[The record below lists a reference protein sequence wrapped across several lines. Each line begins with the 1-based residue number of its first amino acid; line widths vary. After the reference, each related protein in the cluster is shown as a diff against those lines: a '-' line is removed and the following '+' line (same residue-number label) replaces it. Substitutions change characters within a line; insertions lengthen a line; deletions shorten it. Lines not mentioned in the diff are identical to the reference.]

1 MKLKALKF
9 GLAALVI
16 AGLGSAAAAFA
27 TPGKGHNPHGST
39 ITTLSTPTTT
49 STTPTTTT
57 NGHRPPKTG
66 AGCKPAVALIVK
78 GTTTGDAGSSSLPLN
93 VTGGNHF
100 AKLLFANNTST
111 ALTVNT
117 STSTKLTTSSGDTTT
132 LSAIGN
138 GSKVLVQYRVCKADL
153 KGATTSTLS
162 SMLSSP
168 TLTPKKIVKLG

>member
-27 TPGKGHNPHGST
+27 TPSNGSNPAST

-49 STTPTTTT
+49 TK
-57 NGHRPPKTG
+57 GHRPPTTG
-66 AGCKPAVALIVK
+66 AGCRPQVTLIVR

-117 STSTKLTTSSGDTTT
+117 SASTKLTTKSGATTT

-138 GSKVLVQYRVCKADL
+138 GSKVLAQYRVCKADL
-153 KGATTSTLS
+153 KGATKDTLS
-162 SMLSSP
+162 SLLSSP